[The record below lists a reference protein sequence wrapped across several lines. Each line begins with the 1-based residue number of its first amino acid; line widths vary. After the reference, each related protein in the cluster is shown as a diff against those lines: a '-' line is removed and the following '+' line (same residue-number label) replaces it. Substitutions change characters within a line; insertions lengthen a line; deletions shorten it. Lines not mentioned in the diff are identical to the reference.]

1 MKNEQGNY
9 NFGYGVIISKE
20 DHAKMHSLTLDKEKE
35 DAIPELHGRS
45 FSSENVRDAIYF
57 DILVS
62 EGLYNVPETIS
73 NSDLDRAIARLN
85 ALSNYKRDV
94 LLWEH
99 SKEMKEEYE
108 KEIDIVDA
116 KLAELRALRDK
127 RKGKKLE
134 HPKSNH
140 ATIAIL
146 EEIKSKFTPFMEY
159 KEENNSKTK

>member
-1 MKNEQGNY
+1 MKNEQVNY
-9 NFGYGVIISKE
+9 NFGYGVIMSKE
-20 DHAKMHSLTLDKEKE
+20 DHAKMHSLMLGKEKE
-35 DAIPELHGRS
+35 EAILELHGRS

-57 DILVS
+57 DILVC

-73 NSDLDRAIARLN
+73 DRDLDRAIARLN

-99 SKEMKEEYE
+99 SGEMKEEYQ
-108 KEIDIVDA
+108 KEIDIVDN

-127 RKGKKLE
+127 RQGKGLE
-134 HPKSNH
+134 HPKSNR

>member
-1 MKNEQGNY
+1 MRNEQGNY
-9 NFGYGVIISKE
+9 SVGYGVIVSKE
-20 DHAKMHSLTLDKEKE
+20 NHARIHSLMLDKEKE

-45 FSSENVRDAIYF
+45 SSSENVRDALYF

-73 NSDLDRAIARLN
+73 DSDLDRAIARLN

-99 SKEMKEEYE
+99 SGEMKEEYQ
-108 KEIDIVDA
+108 KEIDIVDN

-127 RKGKKLE
+127 RQGKGLE
-134 HPKSNH
+134 HPKSNR